1 VTELELRSDAI
12 VVRCRPEWGF
22 VITAIEDP
30 TTGVDALWTRRGHRP
45 ADFVRSLGSPGEPSV
60 DQFLD
65 RFVGGCFEMFPSA
78 GLPGVVDGTST
89 FLHGEVAVLPWTVR
103 SAGPSHVEAGVSTLR
118 TAFEVVRRLEVSS
131 DGLTLT
137 STIANVGGEP
147 AVYAWGFHP
156 CFDRATFAGG
166 RIDVPVAEA
175 SVPGPAYDP
184 ANATLAAD
192 QAFEWPRALRTDGST
207 TDLSLVPDAAD
218 GRHEHVC
225 LKLAGG
231 RMRIGAPAVDRTFTL
246 DVETDVFPAVLLWQ
260 DFLAPGAS
268 FAGAADVFTLEPT
281 TYLGRSMD
289 DAVATDA
296 LRTLAPGERTSTTIR
311 AAWS

>member
-1 VTELELRSDAI
+1 VREVELRSDAI
-12 VVRCRPEWGF
+12 VVRCRPDWGF

-30 TTGVDALWTRRGHRP
+30 ATGVDALWTRTGHQP
-45 ADFVRSLGSPGEPSV
+45 ADFVRSLGSPGEASV

-103 SAGPSHVEAGVSTLR
+103 SAGPMHVEASVSTLR
-118 TAFEVVRRLEVSS
+118 TSFEVVRRLEVSS

-147 AVYAWGFHP
+147 GAYAWGFHP

-166 RIDVPVAEA
+166 RIDVDVAEA
-175 SVPGPAYDP
+175 SVPGPAYDA
-184 ANATLAAD
+184 ANSTLAAG
-192 QAFEWPRALRTDGST
+192 QRFEWPQALRTDGST
-207 TDLSLVPDAAD
+207 EDLSRVPDAAD

-225 LKLAGG
+225 LKLASG
-231 RMRIGAPAVDRTFTL
+231 RLQISAPTVDRTFTL

-268 FAGAADVFTLEPT
+268 FGGTADVFTLEPA

-296 LRTLAPGERTSTTIR
+296 LRTLAPGEQTSTTIR
-311 AAWS
+311 AAWG